1 MAAPS
6 QDAKS
11 STQEAN
17 SESHYL
23 TLVVYI
29 IIGLVGVYL
38 RFAEFPHATLISNII
53 LLIASI
59 LTLRAV
65 FGILKD

>member
-1 MAAPS
+1 MGSPM
-6 QDAKS
+6 
-11 STQEAN
+11 QEAN
-17 SESHYL
+17 SESHYKI
-23 TLVVYI
+23 LVVYI

-59 LTLRAV
+59 LTLKAV
-65 FGILKD
+65 FGILK